1 LALAPWRAGATCC
14 PVWLVRFGLCP
25 GRSVERSPNQL
36 SPSTPTFFPPAPGSR
51 TVVQH
56 FLFCYYDSIE
66 LRPLDDLHTSIDRRL
81 CCLFDCTQPSKTRH
95 CLLFQAKP
103 RCFRVSHPPVQ
114 PTLPAWPVHVPQLNE
129 FCFATCILPI
139 RISKQFDRISNT
151 PRHLHR
157 QSRTLRVTR
166 PATTSVSRVY
176 AGSSSFDIYP
186 PKRPPTLQSN
196 TFSALIL

>member
-1 LALAPWRAGATCC
+1 MSWAKRRAISKPT
-14 PVWLVRFGLCP
+14 L
-25 GRSVERSPNQL
+25 SVNSKIL
-36 SPSTPTFFPPAPGSR
+36 PTFFPPALGPR
-51 TVVQH
+51 TRTAAQH

-129 FCFATCILPI
+129 FCFATCLLPI
-139 RISKQFDRISNT
+139 RISKQFNRISNT

-157 QSRTLRVTR
+157 QSQTLRSPGR
-166 PATTSVSRVY
+166 LQLRSRVFMQIARASTLTLPNVHQHCSRILSRPSY
-176 AGSSSFDIYP
+176 CSFLSFED
-186 PKRPPTLQSN
+186 
-196 TFSALIL
+196 